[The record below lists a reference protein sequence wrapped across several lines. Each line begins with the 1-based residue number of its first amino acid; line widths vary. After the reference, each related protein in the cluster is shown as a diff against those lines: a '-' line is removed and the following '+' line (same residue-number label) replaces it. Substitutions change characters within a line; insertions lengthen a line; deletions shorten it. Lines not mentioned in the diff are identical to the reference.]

1 MAVFLVFAG
10 DFVDV
15 LPGGKG
21 GQDAERRHPGG
32 EKEMGQRQAIF
43 LQQLLARMPRGA
55 GRLREA
61 IFLEGR
67 RRHNT
72 SQQEQLSGV
81 IRRDALIHGFS
92 IFSDGRVGRHER
104 SDQHGAGFDGC
115 AGEHY

>member
-55 GRLREA
+55 GRCVKR
-61 IFLEGR
+61 
-67 RRHNT
+67 
-72 SQQEQLSGV
+72 SSW
-81 IRRDALIHGFS
+81 
-92 IFSDGRVGRHER
+92 RVGVVITRLNKNN
-104 SDQHGAGFDGC
+104 
-115 AGEHY
+115 